1 VLLFN
6 KVWLGRV
13 NKLAAGYNTC
23 GTIERN
29 NSPAGIFGN
38 NITLCGGYVVCMEII
53 SYNFESRTKKY
64 ISSLAGS
71 HNSYYILRRSI

>member
-1 VLLFN
+1 VILFN

-29 NSPAGIFGN
+29 NSPAGIFGK
-38 NITLCGGYVVCMEII
+38 NITTCGGYVVSMEII
-53 SYNFESRTKKY
+53 SYNFESRTTKY
-64 ISSLAGS
+64 IFSLAGIR
-71 HNSYYILRRSI
+71 NFYNIIRRSI